1 MLQDTFIRSE
11 IDSTDFKNENLA
23 SKIKKS
29 KKSKKTPY
37 QKTVKIDDILDQD
50 AQIEVKKLSEKY
62 PQKFKL
68 PGETGK
74 VFNTDI
80 NRLKASK
87 KIKEK
92 YKKIRQNKVKSRKII
107 ESNKVNKI
115 LKDIDTVE
123 EIKDISNKKRKQA
136 AARAII
142 KKYKT
147 IKKPKKTYLVEDIK
161 EVAQQQQDV
170 KGESIIE
177 AVNNVFDFRKFKKDQ
192 EKMLKKGKTSRK
204 ITAEKIS
211 KKYKNLKKPKK
222 TYLVNKEDLET
233 EMYNETQQD
242 LFEGES
248 VLAAA
253 NKVFDFKKFQQD
265 QRQRLENYKEK
276 HLNDAKTINYAD
288 DLNLDDVLEKKNL
301 KIAAKQISD
310 KYRKLRKRKA
320 AISVPKLHK
329 ISKSIVK
336 PDKKGKKNHR

>member
-1 MLQDTFIRSE
+1 MDQNKTEVARPGPIIKLSTDFDKKVKAAKKIKNKYLKKKIGQKNTQNKISKDWLKTAGYLDTKDQDKINYIFVPPKKIDQNKILGDAGHFIRTE

-107 ESNKVNKI
+107 ESNKVNRI

-123 EIKDISNKKRKQA
+123 EIKDISSKKRKQA
-136 AARAII
+136 AARAI
-142 KKYKT
+142 K
-147 IKKPKKTYLVEDIK
+147 
-161 EVAQQQQDV
+161 
-170 KGESIIE
+170 
-177 AVNNVFDFRKFKKDQ
+177 
-192 EKMLKKGKTSRK
+192 
-204 ITAEKIS
+204 
-211 KKYKNLKKPKK
+211 
-222 TYLVNKEDLET
+222 
-233 EMYNETQQD
+233 
-242 LFEGES
+242 
-248 VLAAA
+248 
-253 NKVFDFKKFQQD
+253 
-265 QRQRLENYKEK
+265 
-276 HLNDAKTINYAD
+276 
-288 DLNLDDVLEKKNL
+288 
-301 KIAAKQISD
+301 
-310 KYRKLRKRKA
+310 
-320 AISVPKLHK
+320 
-329 ISKSIVK
+329 
-336 PDKKGKKNHR
+336 

>member
-1 MLQDTFIRSE
+1 MGDAGHFIRTE
-11 IDSTDFKNENLA
+11 IDSTDFKNENLT
-23 SKIKKS
+23 SKSRK

-37 QKTVKIDDILDQD
+37 QKPEIDDILDQD

-80 NRLKASK
+80 NRLKAAK

-123 EIKDISNKKRKQA
+123 EIKDISNKKRKLG

-161 EVAQQQQDV
+161 EV
-170 KGESIIE
+170 
-177 AVNNVFDFRKFKKDQ
+177 
-192 EKMLKKGKTSRK
+192 
-204 ITAEKIS
+204 
-211 KKYKNLKKPKK
+211 P
-222 TYLVNKEDLET
+222 
-233 EMYNETQQD
+233 
-242 LFEGES
+242 
-248 VLAAA
+248 
-253 NKVFDFKKFQQD
+253 
-265 QRQRLENYKEK
+265 QRLK
-276 HLNDAKTINYAD
+276 
-288 DLNLDDVLEKKNL
+288 
-301 KIAAKQISD
+301 
-310 KYRKLRKRKA
+310 
-320 AISVPKLHK
+320 
-329 ISKSIVK
+329 VK
-336 PDKKGKKNHR
+336 V